1 MSEVYS
7 PLRTIV
13 SDDAIVLIAVLP
25 HPRDLE
31 IARVL
36 GWYRIP
42 LRSAPKVLSV
52 DYLAFYQTAAFGEE
66 ERWGIHYFASVR
78 GHELT
83 TRAELLRQEA
93 DHPRAHE
100 EYYKLQLGEL
110 QRISPPIRAGRWR
123 RLTFLYTTGERLNRA
138 AALQDLVVRDEERL
152 VLWRGLRERA
162 LHQQTYTAQELPE
175 QLEGLDIL
183 LLAMLGDRKSLRET
197 SNFYQ
202 IDSGLDEV
210 SVTRRLS

>member
-1 MSEVYS
+1 MLEVYS
-7 PLRTIV
+7 PLRSIV

-25 HPRDLE
+25 HTRDLE

-66 ERWGIHYFASVR
+66 ERWGIHYLAAVR

-138 AALQDLVVRDEERL
+138 ATLQDLVVRNEERL

-175 QLEGLDIL
+175 QLDGLDIL
-183 LLAMLGDRKSLRET
+183 LLAMLGDRNSLREAKKFI
-197 SNFYQ
+197 NW
-202 IDSGLDEV
+202 IRG
-210 SVTRRLS
+210 